1 MMVVIQNAQQIL
13 SLNSFLIAYFCKIHF
28 HNSSHQC
35 YFACH
40 FLDQQITQQYHS
52 VIINWVCNCL
62 LQRRIILLQI
72 YMPNHKIKRSTY
84 QIDHRHCTRSK
95 IVVIKSQLLEVLF
108 IAMTTKNEECLD
120 SFQRDFGYKEERRSM
135 ASGQVHKGVQQENCS
150 RSF

>member
-1 MMVVIQNAQQIL
+1 MGVIQNAQQIL
-13 SLNSFLIAYFCKIHF
+13 SLNSFLIAYFCQINA

-52 VIINWVCNCL
+52 AIINWVCHCL

-72 YMPNHKIKRSTY
+72 YMPNRKIKRSTC
-84 QIDHRHCTRSK
+84 QIDHRHCTSSK
-95 IVVIKSQLLEVLF
+95 IVVIKSQLLEVLL
-108 IAMTTKNEECLD
+108 IAMTTKMRNALD
-120 SFQRDFGYKEERRSM
+120 SFQRDSGYKEERRSM
-135 ASGQVHKGVQQENCS
+135 ASGQVHKDVQQENCS